1 MAYYLGRLQ
10 GSRLEP
16 THVTVE
22 LDEGR
27 FRITTGRRHMGSWPM
42 GQVHIERTSIYRFSL
57 GIEGDNLEFFPDDP
71 SEFSDAVGA
80 VIDLTDSK
88 RSRFGLKARIQ
99 NASSG
104 N

>member
-1 MAYYLGRLQ
+1 MAYYVGRLQ

-16 THVTVE
+16 TNVTIE
-22 LDEGR
+22 IDDGR

-42 GQVHIERTSIYRFSL
+42 REVKVERTSIYRFSFD
-57 GIEGDNLEFFPDDP
+57 IENDHLEFFPDDP

-80 VIDLTDSK
+80 FIDLTDSK
-88 RSRFGLKARIQ
+88 RGRFGLKARIQ
-99 NASSG
+99 NASG

>member
-10 GSRLEP
+10 STRLEP

-22 LDEGR
+22 IDEGR
-27 FRITTGRRHMGSWPM
+27 FRIVAGRRHMGSWPLRN
-42 GQVHIERTSIYRFSL
+42 VNVERTSIYRFAL
-57 GIEGDNLEFFPDDP
+57 IIDNDHLEFFPDDP

-80 VIDLTDSK
+80 VIDLTESK

-99 NASSG
+99 EAG
-104 N
+104 QQ